1 MYQNE
6 YSELLKEKEYLYFLI
21 THHTKNKSRIWDD
34 EKEYDDYINAALDRI
49 NEIVII
55 LKKFEEENNL

>member
-1 MYQNE
+1 MSFHE

-34 EKEYDDYINAALDRI
+34 EKNMM
-49 NEIVII
+49 II
-55 LKKFEEENNL
+55 LMQH